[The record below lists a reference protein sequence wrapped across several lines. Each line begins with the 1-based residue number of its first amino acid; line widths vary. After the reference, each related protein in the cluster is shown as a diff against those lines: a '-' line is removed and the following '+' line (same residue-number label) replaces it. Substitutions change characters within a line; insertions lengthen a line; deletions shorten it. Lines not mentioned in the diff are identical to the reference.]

1 MSRVSPVFNR
11 KKYKNDNDE
20 RGKTPP
26 AGTAVVM
33 IDTVT
38 AVYEEEYCS
47 ERCDV
52 LFRLK

>member
-1 MSRVSPVFNR
+1 MSPVFNR
-11 KKYKNDNDE
+11 KKYNNDNNE